1 LADVIA
7 LGGADVA
14 DAGEHDLSVRQLR
27 GSAIGKW
34 LQRALPP
41 VLTLGLTLA
50 GITGPSYSRDEAAT
64 LSAVRRPFPKLLAM
78 LRHVDIFHGAYY
90 VLIWPVVRV
99 FGASEIATRVPSA
112 LAMAIAAL
120 ATAAIA
126 TRLISPGAGLAS
138 GLAFAILPE
147 VTYYGQ
153 TARPYAIATGLAAVA
168 TYILVRAMTETR
180 GSRATAAWMAAYA
193 LSMTALCYLHPFALL
208 LLAAHFV
215 PVAAR
220 WLRNPRDRAAAELGV
235 SWVAAGVASALLSA
249 PLLVESDQQSVHISM
264 TWTKAPVSDQLRGLT
279 SLIGPFRMAAAAGL
293 VVLLGILVSLVQGRA
308 RLHARWPAD
317 LLMVSVSWL
326 ILPAL
331 ILILYSA
338 EYRSL
343 YAFRYVVFCMPAAAL
358 LIGAGL
364 SAIGWRAGIV
374 AFACIAV
381 LGYSDQV
388 RSRSPA
394 GHGDN
399 ILAADRYL
407 AARARPG
414 DVELYTTFSEP
425 IGAAYPFG
433 LSSLPNVVVGK
444 SAIATGTLGGKWVPF
459 ATERWRLEHASRLWY
474 IVLPLRGRVES
485 RPTVIGGL
493 GFRLIGSWHTNA
505 VWIWLYTRSPVTG

>member
-1 LADVIA
+1 MADVVA
-7 LGGADVA
+7 LGGAHVA
-14 DAGEHDLSVRQLR
+14 DAGEDLPVRRLR
-27 GSAIGKW
+27 GSATAKW

-41 VLTLGLTLA
+41 VVTLGLMLA
-50 GITGPSYSRDEAAT
+50 GITGASYSRDEAAT
-64 LSAVRRPFPKLLAM
+64 LSAVKRPFPKLLAM

-99 FGASEIATRVPSA
+99 FGASELATRVPSA
-112 LAMAIAAL
+112 IAMAVAAL

-126 TRLISPGAGLAS
+126 ARLISPGAGLAS
-138 GLAFAILPE
+138 GLAFAVLPE
-147 VTYYGQ
+147 VSYYGQ
-153 TARPYAIATGLAAVA
+153 TARPYAMATALAAVA
-168 TYILVRAMTETR
+168 TYILVRAMAETR
-180 GSRATAAWMAAYA
+180 GSRATAAWMLAYA
-193 LSMTALCYLHPFALL
+193 VCMAALCYVHPFALL

-215 PVAAR
+215 PVAVR

-235 SWVAAGVASALLSA
+235 CWVAASVAAALLAA
-249 PLLVESDQQSVHISM
+249 PLLVESDQQSAHISM
-264 TWTKAPVSDQLRGLT
+264 TWTKAPISDQLRGLT
-279 SLIGPFRMAAAAGL
+279 SLVGPFRMAEAAGL
-293 VVLLGILVSLVQGRA
+293 LVLLGIAVSLVQGRA

-317 LLMVSVSWL
+317 LFTISLSWL

-374 AFACIAV
+374 AFVCVAA
-381 LGYSDQV
+381 LGYSAQLK
-388 RSRSPA
+388 SRSPA

-407 AARARPG
+407 AANARSG
-414 DVELYTTFSEP
+414 DVELYSTFSEP

-433 LSSLPNVVVGK
+433 LSALQNVDVGK
-444 SAIATGTLGGKWVPF
+444 SAIPTGTLGGKRAPL
-459 ATERWRLEHASRLWY
+459 ATVRWRLDHADRLWY
-474 IVLPLRGRVES
+474 IVLALHGRVES
-485 RPTVIGGL
+485 RPKIISAL
-493 GFRLIGSWHTNA
+493 GFTLTSSWHTNA
-505 VWIWLYTRSPVTG
+505 VWIWLYTRHPAQ